1 MRQNAA
7 STLGHL
13 IEAMDAQRAVGIR
26 YVKPCGEVSRRTIE
40 IHSIVVSS
48 KGDVTIEC
56 FDRRTGTRHTFRL
69 DRITHYTLHRP
80 PLAAYRMP
88 VLAADESVTVD
99 ADTDEV
105 AGFRA
110 WDFRYQLAA

>member
-1 MRQNAA
+1 MRLNTAN
-7 STLGHL
+7 TLGHL

-26 YVKPCGEVSRRTIE
+26 YVKENGELSRRTIE
-40 IHSIVVSS
+40 IHTIEVSS

-56 FDRRTGTRHTFRL
+56 FDRRSNSRHTFRL
-69 DRITHYTLHRP
+69 DRITHYTLHRA

-88 VLAADESVTVD
+88 VVEDRTEVLDP
-99 ADTDEV
+99 DTDEV
-105 AGFRA
+105 TGFRA